1 MARRNR
7 EGCQPVVK
15 VTDITRQEWLKYR
28 RTGIGGSDA
37 ATIVG
42 LNPWSSPY
50 YLFCDKMGAL
60 PEKEDSE
67 AMRQGRDLEQ
77 YVADR
82 WMERTGKT
90 CRRNNYM
97 WRSTRWP
104 WMLADIDREIV
115 GENAGLEC
123 KTTSVYNRYD
133 LQGGEIPLT
142 YYVQCQ
148 HYMAVMGFDRMYL
161 AVLVLNKGF
170 YDFVIERDQ
179 EEIEALAAAEEEFW
193 ERLRLEEPPPIDG
206 SEATQNAIRAMY
218 PQEDSGF
225 EMVLPIT
232 VDEEL
237 ERLESMQQLIKDL
250 KNQCDG
256 IKNRVMERMGDA
268 ALAVTKKRTCS
279 WRTMRRKALDTNRLK
294 AEHPEL
300 YKEYTKTTES
310 RVFSVKNRTQED
322 D

>member
-1 MARRNR
+1 MAKRNHEAR
-7 EGCQPVVK
+7 EPVIK
-15 VTDITRQEWLKYR
+15 VSDITREQWLEYR

-37 ATIVG
+37 STIVG
-42 LNPWSSPY
+42 LNPYSSPY

-60 PEKEDSE
+60 PEKDDTE

-123 KTTSVYNRYD
+123 KTTSPYNKHD
-133 LQGGEIPLT
+133 FAGGEVPLT

-161 AVLVLNKGF
+161 AVLVLNRGF
-170 YDFVIERDQ
+170 YDFVIDRDDS
-179 EEIEALAAAEEEFW
+179 EIDVLAASEGEFW
-193 ERLRLEEPPPIDG
+193 DLLQREEPPPIDG
-206 SEATQNAIRAMY
+206 SEATQNAIRLMY
-218 PQEDSGF
+218 PEEDDGLSLN
-225 EMVLPIT
+225 LPQSA
-232 VDEEL
+232 DRDL
-237 ERLESMQQLIKDL
+237 NRLIRLQGMIKDL
-250 KNQCDG
+250 QAECDA
-256 IKNRVMERMGDA
+256 IKNETMAQMGDA
-268 ALAVTKKRTCS
+268 ALADTSSKRCSWVTRKRSSIDTKK
-279 WRTMRRKALDTNRLK
+279 LK
-294 AEHPEL
+294 QQFPEI
-300 YKEYTKTTES
+300 YKQFEKTTEF
-310 RVFSVKNRTQED
+310 RVFSVKDKKQEA
-322 D
+322 

>member
-1 MARRNR
+1 MAKRNSGAC
-7 EGCQPVVK
+7 EPVVK
-15 VTDITRQEWLKYR
+15 VSDITREQWLEYR

-37 ATIVG
+37 STIVG
-42 LNPWSSPY
+42 LNPYSSPY

-60 PEKEDSE
+60 PEKDDTE

-123 KTTSVYNRYD
+123 KTTSPYNKHD
-133 LQGGEIPLT
+133 FAGGEVPLT

-161 AVLVLNKGF
+161 AVLVLNRGF
-170 YDFVIERDQ
+170 YDFVIDRDDS
-179 EEIEALAAAEEEFW
+179 EIEALAAAECEFW
-193 ERLRLEEPPPIDG
+193 NLLQREEPPPIDG
-206 SEATQNAIRAMY
+206 SEATQDALRLMY
-218 PQEDSGF
+218 PEEDDHLSLN
-225 EMVLPIT
+225 LPQSA
-232 VDEEL
+232 DRDL
-237 ERLESMQQLIKDL
+237 NRLVQLQGMIKGL
-250 KNQCDG
+250 KAECDA
-256 IKNRVMERMGDA
+256 IKNEMMARMGDA
-268 ALAVTKKRTCS
+268 ALADTSSKRCSWVTRKKSSIDTKK
-279 WRTMRRKALDTNRLK
+279 LK
-294 AEHPEL
+294 QQFPEI
-300 YKEYTKTTES
+300 YKQFEKTTEF
-310 RVFSVKNRTQED
+310 RVFSVKNKKQEA
-322 D
+322 